1 MNTRVSNKIFNSVY
15 KQFFGKSSKLTYS
28 SKQKRESLKI
38 KNRQFRKRTNGVQEI
53 EVRGV
58 KIILGSCRIGKI

>member
-38 KNRQFRKRTNGVQEI
+38 KNRQFRKRTNGVQVI

-58 KIILGSCRIGKI
+58 KIIIGSRRIGKI

>member
-28 SKQKRESLKI
+28 IKQKRESLKI
-38 KNRQFRKRTNGVQEI
+38 KNRQFRKHNNQVQVND
-53 EVRGV
+53 VRGE
-58 KIILGSCRIGKI
+58 KIIIGADRINI